1 MHRLRTQI
9 ARQLELNEQVKPVS
23 DAYMRSMQEGQ
34 TTLRSTTHYLTYVA
48 ESEDMYANGVR
59 VAWVDNPSYLCGT
72 SGPDNNW
79 DA

>member
-1 MHRLRTQI
+1 
-9 ARQLELNEQVKPVS
+9 
-23 DAYMRSMQEGQ
+23 MQEGQ